1 MRPVSLIECRPMFHF
16 LHHPLHLPLH
26 LFHLPLSRSL
36 CHFPL
41 LFSFLV
47 GLMAIFRN
55 PITLMFGLVQLVA
68 EEASGRGGGGGG
80 GGGGGAPPVVM
91 GCTGSSQ

>member
-1 MRPVSLIECRPMFHF
+1 MFHF

-68 EEASGRGGGGGG
+68 EEEEEE
-80 GGGGGAPPVVM
+80 PPRRYGLHRIVPV
-91 GCTGSSQ
+91 GTDVNWHSSPLVD